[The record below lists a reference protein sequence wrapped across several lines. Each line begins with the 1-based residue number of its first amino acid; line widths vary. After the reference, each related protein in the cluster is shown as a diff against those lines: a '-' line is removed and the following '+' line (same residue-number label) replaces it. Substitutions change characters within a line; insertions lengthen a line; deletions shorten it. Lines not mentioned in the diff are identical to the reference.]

1 MEVSKDKGNT
11 WQTLKSADAT
21 DKDNTLTINPTNV
34 TIADSVKD
42 FTNKQG
48 VNGWE
53 YGYYQGEMN
62 PFIQEI

>member
-1 MEVSKDKGNT
+1 MGSFQDKGNT

-21 DKDNTLTINPTNV
+21 DKDNTLTINSTNV

-53 YGYYQGEMN
+53 YGYYRRDETL
-62 PFIQEI
+62 FIQEV